1 MIFRKW
7 TLDAKTPKCPG
18 MEEFLKQR
26 NLESETRNMNWWK
39 THVKWRHD
47 LIRWMGVLKLYDLL
61 LECGILM
68 KRVFSG
74 GVRLKLQNPRTR
86 NQSYYRRRIRR
97 FSSQSA
103 DEASFMLNSDQSL
116 VSYLRNE
123 TKQTVVHLVHY
134 FGNREW
140 GFAHYWT
147 HWTSKESII

>member
-1 MIFRKW
+1 
-7 TLDAKTPKCPG
+7 
-18 MEEFLKQR
+18 
-26 NLESETRNMNWWK
+26 
-39 THVKWRHD
+39 
-47 LIRWMGVLKLYDLL
+47 MGVLKLYDLL

-86 NQSYYRRRIRR
+86 NQSYYRRRKRRKKLR

-134 FGNREW
+134 FGNRE
-140 GFAHYWT
+140 
-147 HWTSKESII
+147 